1 MFLHL
6 FLFPFCF
13 LLTHPSILLLSSY
26 SLLFFPLHFSYFLVV
41 LSSHDL
47 FICIPLTSFFLFL
60 FNITIF
66 FPFLPHSHLFSF
78 NLCPYSVLSIFL
90 HLFLY
95 SVLSFYTSSS
105 PPPTASVC
113 LESVIKQKTP
123 HVEGEIEEVH

>member
-6 FLFPFCF
+6 FFFPFCF
-13 LLTHPSILLLSSY
+13 LLTHPSTLLLSSY
-26 SLLFFPLHFSYFLVV
+26 SLLFFPYIFHTSLLYCLPMT
-41 LSSHDL
+41 SSFVSL
-47 FICIPLTSFFLFL
+47 E
-60 FNITIF
+60 
-66 FPFLPHSHLFSF
+66 HLFS
-78 NLCPYSVLSIFL
+78 CSYSTSQSFFPSFLILIYSHLIYVHTLSSIFL
-90 HLFLY
+90 LLFLY